1 MCFLWAGRYE
11 NGYKD
16 VDVHPGG
23 GWRCMHLG
31 DGWGCVSGVG
41 DGGRWLQTTLLGPCR
56 YSIWTNSSSTCCQSF
71 FSASFATWN
80 LPSTI
85 KSMVQGSIY
94 WTGGGVGRFPLT
106 ASILAVLNQEQ
117 KVSLAESHCHKCILL
132 KLECTCIHKI
142 YHLYDWSMSTI
153 SRKQLQQCT
162 VWSWYQ
168 ILIWKWTW
176 KLQQDCIWTMKYTW
190 SELSYNHSLYFH
202 DVTLSLSLHV
212 LIQPSLSLV
221 RPGNCQLLIWQFGSA
236 CCNCSMILSRP
247 DTQTVPCTFNLC
259 SKLWATEGTQDG

>member
-1 MCFLWAGRYE
+1 MCA
-11 NGYKD
+11 
-16 VDVHPGG
+16 
-23 GWRCMHLG
+23 
-31 DGWGCVSGVG
+31 S
-41 DGGRWLQTTLLGPCR
+41 GRWVRVSIWGRWWREVTADNFTGPCR

-71 FSASFATWN
+71 SSASFATWN

-117 KVSLAESHCHKCILL
+117 KVALVESHCHKCILL

-153 SRKQLQQCT
+153 SRKQLQQCA

-168 ILIWKWTW
+168 TLIWKWTW

-190 SELSYNHSLYFH
+190 FELSYNHSFAFSRCYS
-202 DVTLSLSLHV
+202 LSLSLHV